1 MDSVSHVRVA
11 HLLLDY
17 VEQTCGVTFDQ
28 SGFVYGNLKP
38 DLTGTYL
45 TKRHNPSIMMDEVM
59 EKIRAFTRK
68 YTIARSTA
76 GSCRSISARS
86 AIISPTFSPIRIT
99 TISMTTTCSRIICMR
114 SAWRWSSAAA

>member
-1 MDSVSHVRVA
+1 MDSVSHIRVA

-59 EKIRAFTRK
+59 EKIRAFTEK
-68 YTIARSTA
+68 YTIGPVNGHELRLIWARYATL
-76 GSCRSISARS
+76 
-86 AIISPTFSPIRIT
+86 
-99 TISMTTTCSRIICMR
+99 
-114 SAWRWSSAAA
+114 

>member
-1 MDSVSHVRVA
+1 MDSVSHIRVA

-59 EKIRAFTRK
+59 EKIRAFTEK
-68 YTIARSTA
+68 YTIGPVNGSGEPDGACFCGVRRSHFFFPA
-76 GSCRSISARS
+76 VR
-86 AIISPTFSPIRIT
+86 AIIKKKQWEIL
-99 TISMTTTCSRIICMR
+99 
-114 SAWRWSSAAA
+114 